1 MFLRKTP
8 RKKDGKTHDY
18 WSVVENKRVACGRV
32 VQRHVLYLGEINST
46 QAAVWR
52 KAIEVLDDDVGHP
65 RTMALFPEDRC
76 AGIAPDASIVQL
88 RLSDM
93 RLCRPRQWGAC
104 WLAGQLWQAL
114 QLDRFWAD
122 HLPPS
127 RKGTRW
133 DQVLQVLVSYRLIA
147 PGSEWKLHRDWFG
160 RSAMADLLGADFG
173 LAESHKLYACHD
185 FLLQHK
191 DALFSHLTARW
202 RDLFNANFDVLLYD
216 LTSTYFEINASDVA
230 GGDKRRHG
238 YSRDKRPDCPQ
249 VVIALVVTPD
259 GLPLAYEVLPGNT
272 ADCTTLRMF
281 LARIEQQYGRARR
294 IWVMDRGIP
303 TEAVLAEMRAS
314 DPPVQ
319 YLVGTPKGRLSRVE
333 KQLLAK
339 PWQEARPGVS
349 VKLLD
354 EDGELY
360 VFAESAARVSKE
372 RAMRRRQLKWLWK
385 RLRELAAMEVPR
397 EEMLMKL
404 GAARARAPTAW
415 RLVDIEMDKESAMF
429 IYALNRL
436 KLRRIRQR
444 EGRYLLRTN
453 LTENDPALLWQYL
466 HAARCCRTGVQ
477 GPEGRPGDTASLP
490 SGSTQGRS
498 SYLHCVFGL
507 LPADH
512 VAASPACP
520 GTWADRAE
528 CSREVRSRSDDRRSS
543 ADHRRTR
550 AAAHSLHPAGAGTQ
564 APDPAAQ
571 AQFAAAATT
580 ADHLPHGFQT
590 PRVVQTFPTNPLIG
604 NGRETENTPIREDG
618 LTVLPLTGLAATAPS
633 IAAASEHR
641 SSAVVHAFQREHPC
655 PSTGACPGYV
665 KDHIHP
671 LARLRGFA
679 SLMHRFQPR
688 SL

>member
-18 WSVVENKRVACGRV
+18 WSVVENKRVAGGRV
-32 VQRHVLYLGEINST
+32 VQRHVLYLGEINSS

-52 KAIEVLDDDVGHP
+52 KAIEVLDDDAGRP

-76 AGIAPDASIVQL
+76 AAVASDASIVQL

-104 WLAGQLWQAL
+104 WLAGQLWREL

-122 HLPPS
+122 RLPPS
-127 RKGTRW
+127 RKGTPW

-160 RSAMADLLGADFG
+160 KSAMADLLGADFG
-173 LAESHKLYACHD
+173 LAEAHKLYACHD
-185 FLLQHK
+185 LLLPHK
-191 DALFSHLTARW
+191 ADLFSHLMARW

-230 GGDKRRHG
+230 EGDKRRHG

-249 VVIALVVTPD
+249 VVIALVVSPD

-294 IWVMDRGIP
+294 VWVMDRGIP
-303 TEAVLAEMRAS
+303 TEAVLAEMRRS

-319 YLVGTPKGRLSRVE
+319 YLVGTPKGRLARLE
-333 KQLLAK
+333 KQLLAE
-339 PWQEARPGVS
+339 PWQQARAGVA
-349 VKLLD
+349 VKLLA

-360 VFAESAARVSKE
+360 VFAESVDRVSKE
-372 RAMRRRQLKWLWK
+372 RAMRKRQLKWLWK
-385 RLRELAAMEVPR
+385 RLRELAAMEIPR

-429 IYALNRL
+429 IYALNRQ
-436 KLRRIRQR
+436 KLRRIRRR

-453 LTENDPALLWQYL
+453 LTENDPALLWQYYTQLVAVEEAFKNLKGDLAIRPIFHQEERRVEAHIFVAFLAYCLQITLQRRL
-466 HAARCCRTGVQ
+466 HALAPGLTARSALEKFAAVQ
-477 GPEGRPGDTASLP
+477 MIDVHLPTIDGRELLLTRYTQPEPELRLLIQQLKLSLP
-490 SGSTQGRS
+490 PQPPPRIATSTVPSQ
-498 SYLHCVFGL
+498 L
-507 LPADH
+507 L
-512 VAASPACP
+512 
-520 GTWADRAE
+520 
-528 CSREVRSRSDDRRSS
+528 
-543 ADHRRTR
+543 
-550 AAAHSLHPAGAGTQ
+550 
-564 APDPAAQ
+564 
-571 AQFAAAATT
+571 
-580 ADHLPHGFQT
+580 
-590 PRVVQTFPTNPLIG
+590 
-604 NGRETENTPIREDG
+604 
-618 LTVLPLTGLAATAPS
+618 
-633 IAAASEHR
+633 
-641 SSAVVHAFQREHPC
+641 
-655 PSTGACPGYV
+655 
-665 KDHIHP
+665 
-671 LARLRGFA
+671 
-679 SLMHRFQPR
+679 
-688 SL
+688 